1 MPSRWTLWSA
11 WTDAL
16 PESVREYAEG
26 PVGIA
31 VLAVAGLLVLFI
43 LYKVVGGMFGGGR
56 GAVAAGS
63 LKINLAELKPP
74 AGTPGPHRLSVEGLP
89 VRLVQVVLAPAGKD
103 NPVDARE
110 MEGLLDGVVRGLG
123 AAGTAVEGGGET
135 TLTQLRR
142 PDADERSVVARDVAQ
157 AGDDAVEQLLDGEC
171 VHHGVA
177 ARRGDDDQ
185 PQPHRQV
192 VAGQV
197 WIARRRHRQR
207 AAGQVEVQLVVRARG
222 HLAAPEQPFE
232 ATHQQ
237 HQHRDAKQGEDG
249 EDEPPAAAVE
259 EVADTLGEVVGQ
271 RRQFGF
277 QFIHWQ

>member
-89 VRLVQVVLAPAGKD
+89 VWLVQVVLAPAGKD

-123 AAGTAVEGGGET
+123 ALAREERPAVRVWPPQLSRQGFAPTFHRETEKAEPEG
-135 TLTQLRR
+135 R
-142 PDADERSVVARDVAQ
+142 PSRWV
-157 AGDDAVEQLLDGEC
+157 L
-171 VHHGVA
+171 
-177 ARRGDDDQ
+177 
-185 PQPHRQV
+185 
-192 VAGQV
+192 VAGP
-197 WIARRRHRQR
+197 AN
-207 AAGQVEVQLVVRARG
+207 AGRKPFLLGLV
-222 HLAAPEQPFE
+222 LW
-232 ATHQQ
+232 
-237 HQHRDAKQGEDG
+237 
-249 EDEPPAAAVE
+249 
-259 EVADTLGEVVGQ
+259 ADTPNTLGRVTLDVGRWAEVLRITANG
-271 RRQFGF
+271 
-277 QFIHWQ
+277 